1 MILWHINDFNQLQR
15 EFLDDL
21 LSMEDYVDTYNYLMT
36 KESEQHAKA
45 DLVGEHE
52 YN

>member
-1 MILWHINDFNQLQR
+1 MILWHINDFNQLQQ

-21 LSMEDYVDTYNYLMT
+21 VSMEDYVDTYNHLI
-36 KESEQHAKA
+36 KEESERHAKA

>member
-1 MILWHINDFNQLQR
+1 MILPHIKDFNQLQQ

-21 LSMEDYVDTYNYLMT
+21 VSMEDYVDTYNDLMA
-36 KESEQHAKA
+36 KESAQHAKA